1 MEIRD
6 TPLAVAEAFAAAW
19 NDYDAEALA
28 GLFVEDA
35 EFVNVVGLWWHDR
48 EHIRQAHAYGFRKIF
63 RNSHMKLGRTAVRD
77 LGADVAVVHAA
88 WTLTGQESH
97 GNREAGKRRGV
108 ISFTVQRQA
117 GGGWLA
123 VSAHNTDRING
134 AETHIAAEG
143 RLNPAHYGN
152 QPDA

>member
-6 TPLAVAEAFAAAW
+6 TPLAVADAFAAAW

-35 EFVNVVGLWWHDR
+35 EFVNVVGVWGPDR

-77 LGADVAVVHAA
+77 LGADVAVVHATWA
-88 WTLTGQESH
+88 PTGQELPA
-97 GNREAGKRRGV
+97 NWVRG
-108 ISFTVQRQA
+108 QPRA
-117 GGGWLA
+117 P
-123 VSAHNTDRING
+123 VSCTAQLR
-134 AETHIAAEG
+134 AWG
-143 RLNPAHYGN
+143 RW
-152 QPDA
+152 

>member
-48 EHIRQAHAYGFRKIF
+48 EHIRQTHAYGFRKIF

-97 GNREAGKRRGV
+97 ENREAGKRRGV

-143 RLNPAHYGN
+143 TLNPAHYGN

>member
-6 TPLAVAEAFAAAW
+6 TPLAVAEGFAAAW

-48 EHIRQAHAYGFRKIF
+48 EHIRQAHDYGFRKIF

-77 LGADVAVVHAA
+77 LGADVARSEERRVGKECRCGRARA
-88 WTLTGQESH
+88 QIT
-97 GNREAGKRRGV
+97 GNRGE
-108 ISFTVQRQA
+108 
-117 GGGWLA
+117 WL
-123 VSAHNTDRING
+123 
-134 AETHIAAEG
+134 
-143 RLNPAHYGN
+143 
-152 QPDA
+152 